1 MTKRDIWKI
10 IIIAAV
16 LVLCVLLASRI
27 GNLHDSEE
35 ARIVEDA
42 VREAVVTCYAVEGAY
57 PDSVE
62 YLRDHYR
69 LAYDEERYMVN
80 IKSFATNRAP
90 DVYVVERGAAE

>member
-16 LVLCVLLASRI
+16 LVLCVLLAGRI

-57 PDSVE
+57 PDSIE
-62 YLRDHYR
+62 YLREHYQ
-69 LAYDEERYMVN
+69 LAYNEDQYFVTYE
-80 IKSFATNRAP
+80 SFASNRLP
-90 DVYVVERGAAE
+90 DIWVTERGRQ